1 MSKLAINGGP
11 KVRTKLFPK
20 QETVGHEELEAV
32 KRVFAG
38 ERLSYYRGN
47 DGENF
52 MGGPEI
58 QAFEKE
64 FSEKF
69 NIKHSLA
76 VNSCTSALQI
86 ACMAVLKPGD
96 ECIVT
101 PWSMSC
107 SASAPLVAGAV
118 PVFADIEPEYFCL
131 SYESVKAKITPK
143 TKAIIAVDLF
153 GQPFDYRIRELADEH
168 GIIVIED
175 AAQAIGS
182 YVKITD
188 WTWGVSS
195 IKTKYAGSI
204 GHIGCFS
211 FTQGKHLTAG
221 EGGMITTNDDELA
234 DRMAMIRNHAESV
247 NNDRQDKGK
256 PVDASLNGYN
266 LRMTEVQAAIMREQL
281 KKLDRFIELRNS
293 NVLILNEHLEK
304 FNDLFTPAPIRDNC
318 SHSYYVS
325 AYIFNDHNKYG
336 VHRDTFIDA
345 VKAELTGE
353 EIRIDKGVPIGCGYI
368 KPLYR
373 FPIFG
378 EYDPLPVVEYL
389 WTSKLFLTTL
399 QQNNLDIGDI
409 KDIYYAFKKV
419 YENMEE
425 LK

>member
-1 MSKLAINGGP
+1 MILAINGGQ
-11 KVRTKLFPK
+11 KVREKLFPK
-20 QETVGHEELEAV
+20 QETVGKEELDAV
-32 KRVFAG
+32 NRVFKG

-64 FSEKF
+64 FSDKF

-86 ACMAVLKPGD
+86 ACLAVLKPGD

-107 SASAPLVAGAV
+107 SASAPLVAGAI
-118 PVFADIEPEYFCL
+118 PVFADIEPEHFCL
-131 SYESVKAKITPK
+131 SYESVKEKITPK

-153 GQPFDYRIRELADEH
+153 GQPFDYRIRELADKY

-182 YVKITD
+182 AYWNIEAWNSWDKH
-188 WTWGVSS
+188 
-195 IKTKYAGSI
+195 YAGSI

-221 EGGMITTNDDELA
+221 EGGMITTNDSELA

-247 NNDRQDKGK
+247 NNDRKDKNK
-256 PVDASLNGYN
+256 VIDSSLNGYN
-266 LRMTEVQAAIMREQL
+266 LRMTEIQAAIMREQL
-281 KKLDRFIELRNS
+281 KKLDRFIELRNN
-293 NVLILNEHLEK
+293 NVQLINKLFEGME
-304 FNDLFTPAPIRDNC
+304 DLFTPAPIRANC

-325 AYIFNDHNKYG
+325 AYLFNDTNKYG
-336 VHRDTFIDA
+336 VHRDRYIDA
-345 VKAELTGE
+345 VKAELAGE

-378 EYDPLPVVEYL
+378 EYDPMPVVEDL
-389 WTSKLFLTTL
+389 WNNKLFLTTL
-399 QQNNLDIGDI
+399 QQNNLDMEDIQDIG
-409 KDIYYAFKKV
+409 KAFRKV
-419 YENMEE
+419 YDNIKE
-425 LK
+425 L